1 MEKVK
6 KRSEIRCEDKWDRTL
21 LVKNEEDFNKKKE
34 EAQKILQKIVD
45 LKGHLL
51 DSAKNLLA
59 YCETSTQLD
68 KIILDIY
75 VWSNL
80 YKWEDLNNDVANKF
94 ALEADELN
102 HKVTEA
108 TSFVIPEILKGN
120 LEQIKNFQKEEP
132 KLQEFSFT
140 FETIFQDKE
149 HILSEEAEKLISQ
162 LTRSYGKSGDT
173 HEILSDA
180 EGDLGTIKIKGED
193 IQLTQ
198 SNYISFL
205 KNKDQKVRENVF
217 KTYYQFYKN
226 HKNTIASLYNSNVLE
241 DSAMARVRKFES
253 SLQMALHHENIGKI
267 VYENLLS
274 SVHKNKN
281 LIFDFQKMRKKLLGI
296 DAYHIY
302 DNYVDLEIEETQ
314 KYPVDK
320 CKSILR
326 EALKPLGEDYLKK
339 LEFMFASSY
348 IDYYPNEGK
357 RSGAFQWHR
366 YVCLNHIDT
375 FESLETMAHEL
386 GHAMNTLYTEEIQP
400 FHYQDNPIFLAEIA
414 STLNEVLLNEY
425 LYKNAKTKEEKVK
438 VLTDFLSRVQAT
450 IYRQTMFAE
459 FEYLMHKSVED
470 GVSLTEEYMSNAYYK
485 LVKEYFDKEVIL
497 DKEIKYEW
505 MRIPHFYT
513 SFYVYKY
520 AIGLI
525 CALIFAK
532 RIMNNEKN
540 AVKDYISFL
549 ASGTS
554 AYPLE
559 ILKKANIDLTNIQ
572 VFEEAF
578 SLINEKITELK
589 EVMQSE

>member
-1 MEKVK
+1 MEKIK

-21 LVKNEEDFNKKKE
+21 LVKDEEDYKKKKE
-34 EAQKILQKIVD
+34 ETQKFLQKIVS

-51 DSAKNLLA
+51 DTAQNLLT
-59 YCETSTQLD
+59 YCETSTKLE
-68 KIILDIY
+68 KLLLDIY

-80 YKWEDLNNDVANKF
+80 YKWEDLNDALANKF
-94 ALEADELN
+94 SLEAEELN
-102 HKVTEA
+102 HKITEA

-132 KLQEFSFT
+132 KLQEFTFT
-140 FETIFQDKE
+140 FESIFQDKE
-149 HILSEEAEKLISQ
+149 HILNEESEKLISQ
-162 LTRSYGKSGDT
+162 LTRSYGKSKDT
-173 HEILSDA
+173 HEILNDA
-180 EGDLGTIKIKGED
+180 EGDLGTVKIKGED

-198 SNYISFL
+198 SNYISLL
-205 KNKDQKVRENVF
+205 KNKDQKTRKNVF

-241 DSAMARVRKFES
+241 DNALARVRKFES
-253 SLQMALHHENIGKI
+253 SLKMALHHENIAEV

-274 SVHKNKN
+274 SVHKNKKM
-281 LIFDFQKMRKKLLGI
+281 IFEFQKIRKKLLGI
-296 DAYHIY
+296 KEYHIY
-302 DNYVDLEIEETQ
+302 DNYVDLELEEEQ
-314 KYPVDK
+314 KYPIEK
-320 CKSILR
+320 CKNILR

-339 LEFMFASSY
+339 LEFMFTSSY
-348 IDYYPNEGK
+348 IDYYPNKGK

-366 YVCLNHIDT
+366 YVCLNHINT

-386 GHAMNTLYTEEIQP
+386 GHAMNTLYTEENQP
-400 FHYQDNPIFLAEIA
+400 FHYQNNPIFLAEIA

-425 LYKNAKTKEEKVK
+425 LYKNAKTKEEQVK
-438 VLTDFLSRVQAT
+438 VLTDFLSRIQAT

-459 FEYLMHKSVED
+459 FEYLMHKKIEE
-470 GVSLTEEYMSNAYYK
+470 GISLTEEYMSNAYYK
-485 LVKEYFDKEVIL
+485 LVEEYFDKEVIL
-497 DKEIKYEW
+497 DEEIKYEW

-532 RIMNNEKN
+532 RIINGEENAIKN
-540 AVKDYISFL
+540 YLSFL

-559 ILKKANIDLTNIQ
+559 ILKKANIDLTNIY

-578 SLINEKITELK
+578 SLIDEKITKLK
-589 EVMQSE
+589 EVMQNE